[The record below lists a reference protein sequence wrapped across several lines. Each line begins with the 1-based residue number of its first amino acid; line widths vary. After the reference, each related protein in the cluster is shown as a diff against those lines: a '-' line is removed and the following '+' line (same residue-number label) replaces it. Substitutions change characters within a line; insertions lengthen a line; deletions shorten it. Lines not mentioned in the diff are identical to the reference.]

1 VAVDTLEIQIIKM
14 DNEKKAGD
22 ACQLVGGAAGTLV
35 EQEGGLVC
43 VAKELAPATP
53 EEAGI
58 APVETPSEEKSE
70 DVKDTEET
78 GSKTG
83 TKKGKTSAE

>member
-43 VAKELAPATP
+43 VAKEVSTATQD
-53 EEAGI
+53 AGI
-58 APVETPSEEKSE
+58 APLETASEEKPE